1 MARLG
6 IVHCRVCKKP
16 IDRNKLTENIDW
28 VMPSKNWFY
37 HIDCYKT
44 WCEGKS
50 NYKDITKKETQEEYL
65 ENIKYYLYKDLKIN
79 VNFSKLTQQI
89 QTFLKRGYTL
99 KGILFTLI
107 YFYDIQKGSIDK
119 SQGGIGIVPY
129 VYEDAK
135 QYWIEQTTKQYDI
148 LNIIEKQ
155 IEQRRARDTII
166 IKKKDKTK
174 KIVSHLEEIGELE
187 DE

>member
-1 MARLG
+1 M
-6 IVHCRVCKKP
+6 
-16 IDRNKLTENIDW
+16 
-28 VMPSKNWFY
+28 
-37 HIDCYKT
+37 
-44 WCEGKS
+44 
-50 NYKDITKKETQEEYL
+50 
-65 ENIKYYLYKDLKIN
+65 
-79 VNFSKLTQQI
+79 
-89 QTFLKRGYTL
+89 
-99 KGILFTLI
+99 
-107 YFYDIQKGSIDK
+107 
-119 SQGGIGIVPY
+119 PY

-155 IEQRRARDTII
+155 IEQRRVRDTIT